1 MPTVEGQLRTGW
13 LVLFTKEETETALD
27 AVGAVGIAAGLVPE
41 PTASKVLAAAAGL
54 VVIAAKVARRR
65 GLALGVLLG
74 LASANPVVPQPF
86 LYNENDTASLEEYRE
101 LVRSDKFSS
110 RSIRELVRLDKL
122 NSRSV
127 RELVRLDKLSDR
139 SLRELMGL
147 DKLNSRSV
155 RELVRLDKVS
165 DRSLRELVQLDQ
177 LSGRSVGKRLRAAVE
192 EIRGPG

>member
-65 GLALGVLLG
+65 GLALD
-74 LASANPVVPQPF
+74 
-86 LYNENDTASLEEYRE
+86 ENDTASLEEYRE

-110 RSIRELVRLDKL
+110 RSI
-122 NSRSV
+122 

-177 LSGRSVGKRLRAAVE
+177 LSGRSVGKRLRAAAE